1 MPAKRKTAGAGP
13 AGRARIEHDDTKGV
27 TAFMKALEHPL
38 KSIMETVRAAILN
51 SAPGITEGIK
61 WNTASFYCQGWFA
74 TIGIRSMT
82 GVQVILHH
90 GSKAQKDS
98 TLSQKIED
106 ASQSLTWLAKDRA
119 LITFHGA
126 GDFEN
131 RREAFRR
138 IIRQW
143 VEHQA
148 YLARMSGP

>member
-1 MPAKRKTAGAGP
+1 MPAKRKTAEAGP
-13 AGRARIEHDDTKGV
+13 AGRARSEYDDTKAV
-27 TAFMKALEHPL
+27 TAFLKALEHPL
-38 KSIMETVRAAILN
+38 KSIMEMIRSAILN

-74 TIGIRSMT
+74 TIGVRSRT
-82 GVQVILHH
+82 GVQVIMHH
-90 GSKAQKDS
+90 GTKAQRDS
-98 TLSQKIED
+98 TLSQTIED
-106 ASQSLTWLAKDRA
+106 SSQLLTWLAKDRA

-131 RREAFRR
+131 RREAFRK

-148 YLARMSGP
+148 YLARMSGT